1 MLIFD
6 IFATSILKTDL
17 LCFQH
22 LNKTYKANVPL
33 VLMNSFNTDD
43 DTQKII
49 RKYQG
54 LQIEIYT
61 FQQSGYPRV
70 NKDTLLPIA
79 TNPNIKENMEAYV
92 IILLLSVRD

>member
-1 MLIFD
+1 
-6 IFATSILKTDL
+6 
-17 LCFQH
+17 
-22 LNKTYKANVPL
+22 
-33 VLMNSFNTDD
+33 MNSFNTDD

-79 TNPNIKENMEAYV
+79 TDTNIKENMEAYV
-92 IILLLSVRD
+92 AICHWPRQH